1 MCVSYNRRNVAW
13 QHGRVSILD
22 YMAGLWP
29 RAWLLGQWEWYYSR
43 AWQKKIIDTWQE
55 EKLIQERR
63 VERTTN
69 TMLRDKTWTMAF
81 FVREACAKTSPYYR
95 HNQGQKLIGTMQ
107 EKTTKDADGNSVTSM
122 KPKMPMKHNN
132 TGCFKHQTIRK
143 IERVPCGSASWTL
156 FGNSQC
162 FKIPSRD
169 VDLQLTGDVQ
179 RIAFSVLEDCRE
191 FMYE

>member
-1 MCVSYNRRNVAW
+1 VSAIIDEMWLGSMAEFQYLITWRGYGPEHDSWVSESDITLVR
-13 QHGRVSILD
+13 GR
-22 YMAGLWP
+22 
-29 RAWLLGQWEWYYSR
+29 
-43 AWQKKIIDTWQE
+43 KKVIDTWQE
-55 EKLIQERR
+55 EKLTQERR